1 MKTLFSIIICG
12 IGLVTLASPCSAKN
26 THKKKNIILIIT
38 DQQTSTA
45 MSNMGNMDLKTPG
58 MDQLAADGI
67 VFESSYVS
75 YPLSGPSRASLMTG
89 KMPAQIGVRDNH
101 VPNWNKDHLKTSIG
115 MVMNEAGYDCLYAG
129 KWHVATEEVNLPATG
144 TGFTKV
150 SDMDDTILV
159 DSCIPYLK
167 QKREKPLFLVAS
179 FLNPHEICEYARY
192 QFLPTGNVKEPAIE
206 DCPQLPYNAS
216 IPAYY
221 PEAVL
226 LNRKFDPRSY
236 PTENYTDDDWRRYLH
251 AYYRLIERVDHEI
264 LRLINELKKNDLY
277 DDSVILFVS
286 DHGDGAAAHRGNQK
300 RTLQEE
306 VIKVPFI
313 VKAPGNVGKGTRKP
327 EAIVN
332 TSLDIYQTIIDYAG
346 LNENPGL
353 LGKSVRPI
361 MEGKTNTRHEEIYV
375 ETLLDGVSTRG
386 WAVVGKEYKYEVYRA
401 FKNNEQLFN
410 LKTDPYEMQNLAV
423 DKEYQGMLKEY
434 RNKLFEWGEK
444 TNDKMLQNLLRHADR
459 Q

>member
-1 MKTLFSIIICG
+1 MKNIFSIIICG
-12 IGLVTLASPCSAKN
+12 LGLVTLASPCSAKN
-26 THKKKNIILIIT
+26 VHKQKNIILIIT
-38 DQQTSTA
+38 DQQTSNA
-45 MSNMGNMDLKTPG
+45 MSCMGNPDLQTPG
-58 MDQLAADGI
+58 MDQLANDG
-67 VFESSYVS
+67 VLFENSYVS

-89 KMPAQIGVRDNH
+89 KMPAQIGVKDNH
-101 VPNWNKDHLKTSIG
+101 VPNWDKKHLETSIG

-129 KWHVATEEVNLPATG
+129 KWHVATEEINLPAIG

-150 SDMDDTILV
+150 CDMNDMILV
-159 DSCIPYLK
+159 DSCIPYLQ

-192 QFLPTGNVKEPAIE
+192 QFLPTGNIKEPTIE

-216 IPAYY
+216 IPPYF

-236 PTENYTDDDWRRYLH
+236 PTENYTDDEWRRYLY

-264 LRLINELKKNDLY
+264 LRLIDELKKNDLY
-277 DDSVILFVS
+277 DDSLILFVS

-313 VKAPGNVGKGTRKP
+313 VKAPENKAKGTRKT
-327 EAIVN
+327 EAMVN

-346 LNENPGL
+346 LNENPEL
-353 LGKSVRPI
+353 LGKSVKPI
-361 MEGKTNTRHEEIYV
+361 IEGKVPTRHEEIYV
-375 ETLLDGVSTRG
+375 ETLLDAVNTRG
-386 WAVVGKEYKYEVYRA
+386 WAVVGKDYKYELYRA

-410 LKTDPYEMQNLAV
+410 LKNDPYEMQNLAIN
-423 DKEYQGMLKEY
+423 KQYQEMLESY
-434 RNKLFEWGEK
+434 RNKLFNWGEK
-444 TNDKMLQNLLRHADR
+444 TNDKMLQNLLRNTVR
-459 Q
+459 